1 MQKDQTVA
9 EMAVDVLARQAGT
22 RATRTGETFEEA
34 LKAVLETD
42 AGHQLGELR
51 DGSHR
56 DESARRWQENLTRE
70 RTRERDTEHSRAQQ
84 EERSRVRQQERSR
97 VQLAA
102 WKSFMQ
108 TEMRELELRKGGQLA
123 GLLGDPLPGESP
135 EALERLA
142 FADRRQA
149 GEGLVALMSG
159 GKVFYKHVEELSEND
174 MPARAAASRLRET
187 WLKGR
192 HEAWAG
198 YGGYEG

>member
-22 RATRTGETFEEA
+22 RATRTGETFENA

-51 DGSHR
+51 DGAHR
-56 DESARRWQENLTRE
+56 DESARRWQENLARE
-70 RTRERDTEHSRAQQ
+70 RTRERDEEHSRSQQ
-84 EERSRVRQQERSR
+84 EERSRV
-97 VQLAA
+97 QLAT

-108 TEMRELELRKGGQLA
+108 TELRELELRKGGQLA

-142 FADRRQA
+142 FADQRQA
-149 GEGLVALMSG
+149 GEGLVALLSG
-159 GKVFYKHVEELSEND
+159 GKVFYKHVEELSEKD
-174 MPARAAASRLRET
+174 MPARAAACRLRET

-192 HEAWAG
+192 HEAWAR